1 MNPPAPANT
10 AGSARSGGGESASA
24 SAKPTVQPPA
34 QPFDSPQGKGSGNN
48 SSKCEWEKSERQLW
62 RVSLLFLALL
72 ATGLAAN
79 SWETI
84 RTLPT
89 GPLSLEG
96 LPAGVLL
103 LALLFA
109 GYVWHK
115 KREIDQMRGFVR
127 AIQERE
133 QAPPSETQI
142 ERLMDIVSRSQ
153 RGYRE
158 LIDSFDDL
166 VFALSLDGELRAA
179 NKRVAEV
186 FDLPFSEIVG
196 RRLDDLVEE
205 PTRAQAVKGLT
216 RFLERRHWS
225 GTVRVRIKRTL
236 RGPSGEPSGQAGAVR
251 YLECILHPILQPDA
265 PAAPDGLPGGHLT
278 GIGGIARDVT
288 QLRESETRFS
298 ELFETLQEGV
308 YFTTPDGK
316 LLDANPA
323 LVRMLGYTSKE
334 ELLGVSVNELYWEPA
349 DRERHLEEIDRLGTM
364 PSQEITLRR
373 KDGQA
378 VVCLDTSTAIR
389 DSLGRVVRYQGT
401 LLDITQRREMEKRL
415 RSEQEFARRMIE
427 CLPDSIVVLDR
438 EGRYTHASPRITEQL
453 GYLPEELV
461 GRSLGERSD
470 PEDARELLRAFAE
483 LVQGQRPFV
492 TLEYR
497 TRHKDGSWRRFR
509 ASAGPL
515 YEEDLDP
522 HEGARSEAPGGTS
535 RRRIT
540 GVIASARD
548 ITQLHQME
556 QQLLQSE
563 KLAAMGQM
571 IAGVAHELNNPLTA
585 ILGVTDLIRERAAEG
600 ARTEERGARE
610 LVRHAE
616 LAHQQAHRAA
626 EIVQNLL
633 AFARPPA
640 LKKVPVSL
648 NDLVRRTLG
657 LHEYALRVN
666 NIVVDFVPAPELP
679 VVLAD
684 PSQLVQVFLN
694 LVINAEQAM
703 REGGSG
709 DNLSKCE
716 RESPPSAQRTQ
727 RGTLR
732 VRLGQREAATM
743 QANAKAEGR
752 RQNTE
757 GSGSQNAEV
766 WVSFADDGPGIP
778 PDILPKI
785 FDPFFT
791 TKRPGRGTGLGL
803 SICLAIVKEH
813 GGAIDAQSV
822 PGQGAT
828 FTVYL
833 PVAPQEKEAATIQ
846 VNVKELPQRT
856 QSTQRAQGREREEHA
871 RPTVPGTGRV
881 LVVEDEASIRELVR
895 EGLGTKGM
903 TIECIGSGSEALA
916 AAATAHEN
924 GQQYDVILCD
934 MKMPGM
940 SGEAVFEK
948 LKTRP
953 DGSPQPFVFMTG
965 DLTDT
970 ETLEFLHKHKARS
983 ISKPFKISDLV
994 SALEESLK
1002 EAETTAADSQGN
1014 SRSSR

>member
-1 MNPPAPANT
+1 MSPQAPIRPVNFPQGIPATAPA
-10 AGSARSGGGESASA
+10 
-24 SAKPTVQPPA
+24 A
-34 QPFDSPQGKGSGNN
+34 Q
-48 SSKCEWEKSERQLW
+48 WEKKERHLW

-72 ATGLAAN
+72 ATGLAVN

-84 RTLPT
+84 RMLPT
-89 GPLSLEG
+89 GPLRLEG
-96 LPAGVLL
+96 LPVGVLL
-103 LALLFA
+103 LAFLFA

-127 AIQERE
+127 ALQERE
-133 QAPPSETQI
+133 QAPPSETQL
-142 ERLMDIVSRSQ
+142 ERLMDIVTRSQ

-196 RRLDDLVEE
+196 RKLDDLVEE
-205 PTRAQAVKGLT
+205 PTRGQAEKGLT

-225 GTVRVRIKRTL
+225 GTVRVRIKRT
-236 RGPSGEPSGQAGAVR
+236 GAVR

-265 PAAPDGLPGGHLT
+265 PAGPGDLPGGHLT

-323 LVRMLGYTSKE
+323 LVRMLGYNSKE
-334 ELLGVSVNELYWEPA
+334 ELFGVSVNELYWDPA
-349 DRERHLEEIDRLGTM
+349 ERQTHLAEINRLGTI

-373 KDGQA
+373 KDGQP

-389 DSLGRVVRYQGT
+389 DSLGRVTRYQGT
-401 LLDITQRREMEKRL
+401 LLDVTQRREMEKRL
-415 RSEQEFARRMIE
+415 RTEQEFARRMIE
-427 CLPDSIVVLDR
+427 CFPDSIVVLDT
-438 EGRYTHASPRITEQL
+438 EGRYTYASPRITEQL

-461 GRSLGERSD
+461 GRPLGERSD
-470 PEDARELLRAFAE
+470 PDDARELMRSLGD
-483 LVQGQRPFV
+483 LVGGRKSSV
-492 TLEYR
+492 SLEYR
-497 TRHKDGSWRRFR
+497 TQHKDGSWRRFR
-509 ASAGPL
+509 ATAGPIF
-515 YEEDLDP
+515 EEV
-522 HEGARSEAPGGTS
+522 EGARSEERGGTS
-535 RRRIT
+535 GRIS

-548 ITQLHQME
+548 ITQLHQLE

-585 ILGVTDLIRERAAEG
+585 ILGVSDLIRERARQETDSPQRTLRPDASGQAQSTQREG
-600 ARTEERGARE
+600 VGYRDLA
-610 LVRHAE
+610 RHAE
-616 LAHQQAHRAA
+616 LAHQQARRAA

-640 LKKVPVSL
+640 LKKAPVSL
-648 NDLVRRTLG
+648 NDLVRRTLQ

-666 NIVVDFVPAPELP
+666 NIVVDFVPAPGLPP
-679 VVLAD
+679 VVAD

-703 REGGSG
+703 REGEAGARSPAAEGLRVNEERGAVSG
-709 DNLSKCE
+709 ASRQNASGRPDATGAG
-716 RESPPSAQRTQ
+716 PV
-727 RGTLR
+727 GTLR
-732 VRLGQREAATM
+732 VRLGREAGARSPAASGLRTS
-743 QANAKAEGR
+743 EERGG
-752 RQNTE
+752 
-757 GSGSQNAEV
+757 GSEEKV

-803 SICLAIVKEH
+803 SICLAIMKEH
-813 GGAIDAQSV
+813 GGIIDAQSV

-833 PVAPQEKEAATIQ
+833 PLA
-846 VNVKELPQRT
+846 
-856 QSTQRAQGREREEHA
+856 SREEAVGQRRGAPAADAEAGHTKPL
-871 RPTVPGTGRV
+871 RKSKV
-881 LVVEDEASIRELVR
+881 LVVEDEPSIRELVR
-895 EGLGTKGM
+895 DGLGTRGLE
-903 TIECIGSGSEALA
+903 IECVASGNEAV
-916 AAATAHEN
+916 AAATAAHQT

-940 SGEAVFEK
+940 NGEQVFEK
-948 LKTRP
+948 LKARP

-965 DLTDT
+965 DLADA
-970 ETLEFLHKHKARS
+970 ETLEFLQKKKARS
-983 ISKPFKISDLV
+983 ISKPFKVSELT
-994 SALEESLK
+994 SALEECLL
-1002 EAETTAADSQGN
+1002 ETQN
-1014 SRSSR
+1014 SKRRTQN